1 MESNTYFN
9 DDVHHFD
16 PWNGAKTLLK
26 KTMKI
31 VVKRGHAMK
40 V

>member
-9 DDVHHFD
+9 DIVHQFD
-16 PWNGAKTLLK
+16 PWNGAKRTMK

-31 VVKRGHAMK
+31 VGHAMK

>member
-1 MESNTYFN
+1 MKSNTYFN
-9 DDVHHFD
+9 DIVHQFD
-16 PWNGAKTLLK
+16 PWNGEKRLLK

-31 VVKRGHAMK
+31 VAKRGHAMK